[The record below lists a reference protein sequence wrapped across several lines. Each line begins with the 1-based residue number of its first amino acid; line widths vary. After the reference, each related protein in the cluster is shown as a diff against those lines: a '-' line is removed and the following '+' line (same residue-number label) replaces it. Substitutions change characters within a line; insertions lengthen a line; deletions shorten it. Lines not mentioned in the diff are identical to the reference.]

1 MLVNK
6 LIGFKCYYFAMIF
19 YHSRLKMYLTFL
31 FLGVAVPSVLVVQ
44 AGKTLHEL
52 TSATSTWSWSSV
64 LLLATFA
71 ALSLLPVLFKA
82 KLRDKFD

>member
-1 MLVNK
+1 MIINK
-6 LIGFKCYYFAMIF
+6 IYYDYFFTNSVVLIP
-19 YHSRLKMYLTFL
+19 
-31 FLGVAVPSVLVVQ
+31 GVAVPSVLVVQ
-44 AGKTLHEL
+44 AGQTLHQVASE
-52 TSATSTWSWSSV
+52 STWSWSSV